1 MKVITDYKMHS
12 LGEKIYE
19 ALSPAELKRLK
30 SELKIHC
37 DEVGSDFDEV
47 CKLLKIQAGSL
58 SKLDKKQVEW
68 LNSVCSSG
76 WDVNESTGKIDVETY
91 QTLIKSGNL
100 TNGEIPYDIEFGV
113 IKGAF
118 KIEGSGLK
126 SFRGFPEKIYGDL
139 NISGNDLES
148 LEGCTQE
155 VVGSFN
161 CASNALE
168 NLVGGPTM
176 VRDTY
181 ICNNN
186 GSLTSLEG
194 SPQKIGSRFE
204 ANSCMLTTLKGS
216 PKEVGGDFYCNDN
229 NLTTMKGAPERIDGY
244 TVYCRGNRLY
254 SLEGLPLDYRGRV
267 ECSKNL
273 FPEEVLRSV
282 YANARKYDSWTA
294 AYLVLITTKRFQRMS
309 KDQRDPIRD
318 VLTGDALR
326 SKSLELSSIWKDPIM
341 EDPAIKRM
349 IKRAQ
354 LGKDTVQDVELG
366 ADLKDIGF

>member
-1 MKVITDYKMHS
+1 MHS
-12 LGEKIYE
+12 LGEKINE
-19 ALSPAELKRLK
+19 ALSPADLKRLK

-58 SKLDKKQVEW
+58 SKLGKKQVEW

-76 WDVNESTGKIDVETY
+76 WEVNESTGKIDVEHY
-91 QTLIKSGNL
+91 QTLIRSGNL
-100 TNGEIPYDIEFGV
+100 INGEIPYDIEFGT
-113 IKGAF
+113 IKGNF
-118 KIEGSGLK
+118 RTDGSGLK
-126 SFRGFPEKIYGDL
+126 IFRGFPEKIYGDL
-139 NISGNDLES
+139 NISGNQLES

-155 VVGSFN
+155 VMGSFN
-161 CASNALE
+161 CSNNDLKS
-168 NLVGGPTM
+168 LVGGPTM
-176 VRDTY
+176 VRDMY
-181 ICNNN
+181 SC
-186 GSLTSLEG
+186 SLNKSLESLEG
-194 SPQKIGSRFE
+194 CPEKIGNRFE
-204 ANSCMLTTLKGS
+204 ANGCSLTTLKGS

-244 TVYCRGNRLY
+244 SIYCKENRLY
-254 SLEGLPLDYRGRV
+254 SLEGLPLDFRGKA

-282 YANARKYDSWTA
+282 YANAKKYDSWTA

-309 KDQRDPIRD
+309 KEQRDPIRD

-354 LGKDTVQDVELG
+354 LGKDVVQDVELG

>member
-1 MKVITDYKMHS
+1 MHS
-12 LGEKIYE
+12 LSEKINE
-19 ALSPAELKRLK
+19 ALTSAELKRLK

-76 WDVNESTGKIDVETY
+76 WEVNESTGKIDVEYY
-91 QTLIKSGNL
+91 QTQIKSDKL
-100 TNGEIPYDIEFGV
+100 INGEIPYDIEFGT
-113 IKGAF
+113 IKGSFRADR
-118 KIEGSGLK
+118 SGLK
-126 SFRGFPEKIYGDL
+126 IFRGFPEKIYGDL
-139 NISGNDLES
+139 TISGNQLES

-155 VVGSFN
+155 VIGSFN
-161 CASNALE
+161 CSDNELKS
-168 NLVGGPTM
+168 LVGGPTM
-176 VRDTY
+176 VRDIY
-181 ICNNN
+181 NC
-186 GSLTSLEG
+186 SLNQSLESLEG
-194 SPQKIGSRFE
+194 CPEKIGSRFE
-204 ANSCMLTTLKGS
+204 ANKCGLKSLKGA
-216 PKEVGGDFYCNDN
+216 PKEVGGDFYCDDN
-229 NLTTMKGAPERIDGY
+229 FLTTMKGAPERIDGY
-244 TVYCRGNRLY
+244 SVYCRENRLY

-282 YANARKYDSWTA
+282 YGNAKKYNSWTA

-309 KDQRDPIRD
+309 KEQRDPIRD

-354 LGKDTVQDVELG
+354 LGKDVIQDVELG

>member
-12 LGEKIYE
+12 LGEKINE
-19 ALSPAELKRLK
+19 ALSPADLKRLK

-76 WDVNESTGKIDVETY
+76 WEVNESTGKIDVEHY

-100 TNGEIPYDIEFGV
+100 INGEIPYDIEFGT
-113 IKGAF
+113 IKGNFRTDGSAL
-118 KIEGSGLK
+118 KI
-126 SFRGFPEKIYGDL
+126 FRGFPEKIYGDL
-139 NISGNDLES
+139 NISGNQIES

-155 VVGSFN
+155 VMGSFN
-161 CASNALE
+161 CSNNNLKS
-168 NLVGGPTM
+168 LVGGPTM
-176 VRDTY
+176 VRDMY
-181 ICNNN
+181 FCNSNK
-186 GSLTSLEG
+186 SLESLEG
-194 SPQKIGSRFE
+194 CPEKIGNRFE
-204 ANSCMLTTLKGS
+204 ANDCSLTTLKGS

-244 TVYCRGNRLY
+244 SIYCRENRLY
-254 SLEGLPLDYRGRV
+254 SLEGLPLDFRGRV

-282 YANARKYDSWTA
+282 YANAKKYDSWTA

-354 LGKDTVQDVELG
+354 LGKDVVQDVELG